1 MSKTRALQLAELGVP
16 GAAVGAASG
25 AVVGLLAAAVGQPIG
40 WAAVGALTLGVP
52 LALLGAGYGA
62 IAATGWFR
70 PGVFAPV
77 AIYWMLG
84 FPLSR
89 LVHET
94 VTPAL
99 LGGSFTPPS
108 DVLTFLLFQALVSM
122 GFAIG
127 FIWLHERIAPHWLM
141 RIQDHNPAARS
152 MFAVYVKQASAM
164 WEARESKRARR
175 NTGRDRPRVAASSSG
190 AARARSRRSS

>member
-1 MSKTRALQLAELGVP
+1 MTRSRALQLAEVGVP
-16 GAAVGAASG
+16 GAAIG
-25 AVVGLLAAAVGQPIG
+25 AVCGSLVGGLAALVGQPVG

-52 LALLGAGYGA
+52 LALLGGGYGA

-89 LVHET
+89 LVYET
-94 VTPAL
+94 VTPVL
-99 LGGSFTPPS
+99 LGGSPTPPS
-108 DVLTFLLFQALVSM
+108 DVLTFLAFQALVSM
-122 GFAIG
+122 GFSIG
-127 FIWLHERIAPHWLM
+127 FIWIHERIAPHWLM
-141 RIQDHNPAARS
+141 RIQDHNPAADR
-152 MFAVYVKQASAM
+152 MLAVYVKQASAM
-164 WEARESKRARR
+164 WEERESKRARR
-175 NTGRDRPRVAASSSG
+175 GAGRDRPRAAASSSG

>member
-1 MSKTRALQLAELGVP
+1 MSKTRVLQLAELGVP
-16 GAAVGAASG
+16 GAAIGAASG

-77 AIYWMLG
+77 AIYWMVG

-94 VTPAL
+94 MTPVL
-99 LGGSFTPPS
+99 LGGSPAPPS

-141 RIQDHNPAARS
+141 RIQDHNPAAQR

-175 NTGRDRPRVAASSSG
+175 STGRDRPRAAASSSG

>member
-1 MSKTRALQLAELGVP
+1 MTRTRALQLAEVGVP
-16 GAAVGAASG
+16 GAVIGAVSG
-25 AVVGLLAAAVGQPIG
+25 AVVGALAVVVGQPIG
-40 WAAVGALTLGVP
+40 WAAVGALTLGLP
-52 LALLGAGYGA
+52 LALLGGGYGA
-62 IAATGWFR
+62 IVARGWFR

-94 VTPAL
+94 VTPVL
-99 LGGSFTPPS
+99 LGGNPTPPS
-108 DVLTFLLFQALVSM
+108 DVLTFLAFQALVSM

-127 FIWLHERIAPHWLM
+127 FIWLYERIAPYWFMH
-141 RIQDHNPAARS
+141 IHDHNPDAHRL
-152 MFAVYVKQASAM
+152 FAVYAQHATAM

-175 NTGRDRPRVAASSSG
+175 VTGRDRTRTASSSG
-190 AARARSRRSS
+190 GARVRSRRSS

>member
-1 MSKTRALQLAELGVP
+1 
-16 GAAVGAASG
+16 
-25 AVVGLLAAAVGQPIG
+25 
-40 WAAVGALTLGVP
+40 
-52 LALLGAGYGA
+52 
-62 IAATGWFR
+62 
-70 PGVFAPV
+70 
-77 AIYWMLG
+77 MLG

-94 VTPAL
+94 VTPVL
-99 LGGSFTPPS
+99 LGGSPAPPS

-141 RIQDHNPAARS
+141 RIQDHNPAAQR

-175 NTGRDRPRVAASSSG
+175 GTGRDRPRAAASSG
-190 AARARSRRSS
+190 AARTRSRRSS

>member
-1 MSKTRALQLAELGVP
+1 MSRSRALQLAELGVP
-16 GAAVGAASG
+16 GAAIGAASG

-40 WAAVGALTLGVP
+40 WAAVGALTLSVP

-122 GFAIG
+122 GYAIG

-141 RIQDHNPAARS
+141 RIQDHNPAAQRL
-152 MFAVYVKQASAM
+152 FAVYLKQASAM

-175 NTGRDRPRVAASSSG
+175 STGRDRPRAAASSSG

>member
-1 MSKTRALQLAELGVP
+1 MTRSRALQLAEIGVP
-16 GAAVGAASG
+16 GAAIG
-25 AVVGLLAAAVGQPIG
+25 AVCGSLVGGLAALVGQPIG

-62 IAATGWFR
+62 IAAGGWFR

-94 VTPAL
+94 VTPVL
-99 LGGSFTPPS
+99 LGGGPTPPS
-108 DVLTFLLFQALVSM
+108 DVLTFLAFQALVSM
-122 GFAIG
+122 GFSIG
-127 FIWLHERIAPHWLM
+127 FIWLHERI
-141 RIQDHNPAARS
+141 
-152 MFAVYVKQASAM
+152 
-164 WEARESKRARR
+164 
-175 NTGRDRPRVAASSSG
+175 
-190 AARARSRRSS
+190 

>member
-16 GAAVGAASG
+16 GAAIGAASG
-25 AVVGLLAAAVGQPIG
+25 AVVGLLAAAVGQPTG

-94 VTPAL
+94 VTPVL
-99 LGGSFTPPS
+99 LGGSPTPPS

-141 RIQDHNPAARS
+141 RIQDHNPAAQR

-175 NTGRDRPRVAASSSG
+175 GTGRDRPRAAASSSG